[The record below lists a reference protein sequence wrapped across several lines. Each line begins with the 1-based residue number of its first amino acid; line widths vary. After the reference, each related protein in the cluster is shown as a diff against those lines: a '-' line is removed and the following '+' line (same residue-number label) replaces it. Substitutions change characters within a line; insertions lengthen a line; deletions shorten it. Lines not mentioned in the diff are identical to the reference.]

1 MGKCFS
7 KKQSVK
13 KTPLLPSSPAKPS
26 PNARFSQ
33 PEPLTHRTPQSD
45 TVQSLRLELQ
55 QCLVL
60 DPSPLQKPPPNPLHS
75 EPVLGSS
82 ERPLLAKRASLDL
95 NEILLQGPNEEM
107 AEPKSAGGV
116 IRGWERERK
125 LQALNNINDFLE
137 SRRFLTATYEF
148 TSFTVNPLDR
158 IEHEPCLRKKTNLT
172 LIEMVKKTDFTEK
185 WLCLYEHE
193 TLSQTSQVF
202 LQVYREDPFNLRKEL
217 LRKLKE
223 VPSEYVTQLFETF
236 TVRNRDYQWREG
248 VVETVVYEHSR
259 GDLRQLIDKRQVMKV
274 PYTNE
279 EALYFVERGLLAL
292 KALKTAGI
300 AHLGL
305 TTDSFHYVDE
315 NYKLAG
321 LGEAFLYEENEETK
335 KQKLIL
341 LENDRKNYRFMAP
354 ELFTVLLGYQPKPV
368 DDPFKCDIYSLG
380 IVLLDLIRCE
390 PTPSEYCHPDYI
402 QKLFDSLAKRHSVIV
417 YLLGLMLAA
426 EPNNRADVDRLL
438 KELEG
443 NAKQAIDEHRYL
455 TKPKKFQNL
464 KKALLVNEA
473 IFGKN
478 YLSKEE
484 TYVKIQEF
492 MEKGIVLFNLEQY
505 HTAAEQLSLCLR
517 FERFPGILSDDEVF
531 SIYLHLGL
539 SYLRRDLALDAR
551 NIWLQA
557 ERWVKDDSR
566 AGVHITDDLMVS
578 GVLLEKSQS
587 IIQRNLS
594 LNSDQANSFNII
606 NSAMFTSKKLNL
618 QSSSQDFGRDYSQ
631 RNEIDPT
638 KINSLWY
645 YLALSCYRLADY
657 ENAKSYL
664 AEIWSQL
671 NLRTLPVNDFLC
683 DYFELCGLT
692 YSLVGKHSLS
702 SKCFQIFREKS
713 EDSVRCLSLQA
724 KLELLSGN
732 YLESYCLFQELLN
745 LLDSKEFTKVTDK
758 PLLETLG
765 HLLQLSELLQDKR
778 EFFYILSRIQSRF
791 KEMTQELE
799 DTPRGLGQILD
810 WLLRFSA
817 YFRLFDEEFGYFVR
831 IILADIRER
840 VREYPEKTF
849 LVYAQYCLGKGCYY
863 AESKDEAIE
872 AFTVAWAETLALGAR
887 KPSFQNSLATQC
899 GVDSLVWLSEL
910 VRDEKQLEQLDEQ
923 CDGLIAQ
930 HPVDFGFK
938 LYFRTRRSVLQACG
952 KPEEQVE
959 GLKKAEAL
967 LLEDAGFGHFREL
980 GLLYEQKM
988 LALLREDKAQEAREV
1003 IEGLMSNWLIWDRE
1017 HRKGKSEVMIDDYKE
1032 LRQVTMEESARFLV
1046 EVCWLFQRLAFQ
1058 FLRHGYLHNAR
1069 LLLIRIKSYLF
1080 KQGLVWQAKVK
1091 QGETRLP
1098 QLSEEHVLDLYNLLS
1113 TVCYQLDD
1121 LKEGLE
1127 YLLKAYELVER
1138 LWTEDLQKQRFK
1150 GLLIGLTFQVS
1161 QAYQLQG
1168 HPQRAISLLESRRLV
1183 FESERPE
1190 TQVAYKS
1197 LLLLLKAKV
1206 WDFEAVMEG
1215 MGPLAGVLGARYE
1228 KTKEP
1233 QVLTRILRVETLRVD
1248 VLLAKGALED
1258 AEKALLLLIQRVN
1271 KIIKEGGE
1279 DKEAIERDWEFQ
1291 REYQIVIGEYFAFT
1305 LEYSKAEPHLTKAFE
1320 LAKGKFGSESYLAV
1334 EANNPLVECLVRE
1347 MRFQEAEQVFREC
1360 QGADLKGIGVLGRQR
1375 VEGLLLISL
1384 GRYSEAL
1391 KVIEG
1396 SGRDLERFFINEK
1409 KPSNFGVWKA
1419 ELSFLKGKALFFK
1432 GMKDESEEAMNEVF
1446 KVVEQEIKLKG
1457 TRGPIIIEMLLE
1469 IAKER
1474 LKRFKIV
1481 EYLQIIKDLP
1491 GFLPDEKSKL
1501 VELLGEKACEIDLL
1515 RIFERFEREK
1525 DEENLRK
1532 GLLIILKNNI
1542 GLLNGGERKKYRK
1555 YLMNRREEVVE
1566 TKEIIRLANV
1576 MSLGLYKRYKGHRM
1590 ILEAQKLSRISE
1602 QL

>member
-1 MGKCFS
+1 M
-7 KKQSVK
+7 
-13 KTPLLPSSPAKPS
+13 
-26 PNARFSQ
+26 
-33 PEPLTHRTPQSD
+33 
-45 TVQSLRLELQ
+45 
-55 QCLVL
+55 
-60 DPSPLQKPPPNPLHS
+60 
-75 EPVLGSS
+75 
-82 ERPLLAKRASLDL
+82 
-95 NEILLQGPNEEM
+95 QGPNEEM
-107 AEPKSAGGV
+107 PEPKSAGGG

-125 LQALNNINDFLE
+125 LQSLNNINDFLE
-137 SRRFLTATYEF
+137 SRRFLSATYEF
-148 TSFTVNPLDR
+148 TSFNVNPLDR

-172 LIEMVKKTDFTEK
+172 LIENVKKTNFTEK

-202 LQVYREDPFNLRKEL
+202 LQVYREDPYNLRKEL
-217 LRKLKE
+217 LKKLKE
-223 VPSEYVTQLFETF
+223 VPSEHVTQIFETF
-236 TVRNRDYQWREG
+236 TVRTRDYQWREG
-248 VVETVVYEHSR
+248 MVETVVYEHSR
-259 GDLRQLIDKRQVMKV
+259 GDLRQLIEKRQVMKV

-292 KALKTAGI
+292 KTLKTAGI
-300 AHLGL
+300 SHLGL
-305 TTDSFHYVDE
+305 TTESFHYIDE

-321 LGEAFLYEENEETK
+321 LGEAFLNVENEETK

-354 ELFTVLLGYQPKPV
+354 ELVSVLLDYQPKAV
-368 DDPFKCDIYSLG
+368 EDPFKCDIYSLG

-390 PTPSEYCHPDYI
+390 PTPAEYCHPDYI
-402 QKLFDSLAKRHSVIV
+402 QKLFDSLSKRHSVIV
-417 YLLGLMLAA
+417 YLLGLMLAV

-438 KELEG
+438 RELEG
-443 NAKQAIDEHRYL
+443 NAKQPIDEHRYL

-492 MEKGIVLFNLEQY
+492 MEKGLVLFNLEQY
-505 HTAAEQLSLCLR
+505 HTAAEQLSLCLK

-539 SYLRRDLALDAR
+539 SYLKRDLALDAF

-566 AGVHITDDLMVS
+566 AGGHITDDLMVS
-578 GVLLEKSQS
+578 GVLLERSQS
-587 IIQRNLS
+587 IIHRNIS
-594 LNSDQANSFNII
+594 ISSEHANEFNIL
-606 NSAMFTSKKLNL
+606 NSAMFTSKKLQL
-618 QSSSQDFGRDYSQ
+618 QTSLQDLGRDYSQRNEIQ

-657 ENAKSYL
+657 DNAKSYL

-713 EDSVRCLSLQA
+713 EDSIRCVSLQA

-732 YLESYCLFQELLN
+732 YLESYCLFQELLH
-745 LLDSKEFTKVTDK
+745 LIDSKEFTKVIDK

-778 EFFYILSRIQSRF
+778 EFFYLISRIQCRF
-791 KEMTQELE
+791 KEMTQEL
-799 DTPRGLGQILD
+799 DDNPKALSQILD
-810 WLLRFSA
+810 WLLRFSS
-817 YFRLFDEEFGYFVR
+817 YFRLFDEEFGYYVR
-831 IILADIRER
+831 IILGDIRER

-872 AFTVAWAETLALGAR
+872 AFTVAWAETLSLGSS
-887 KPSFQNSLATQC
+887 KPNFQNSLATQC
-899 GVDSLVWLSEL
+899 GVDSLIWLSQL
-910 VRDEKQLEQLDEQ
+910 VGDEKHMEQLDDQ
-923 CDGLIAQ
+923 CDRLISE
-930 HPVDFGFK
+930 HPMDFGFK

-952 KPEEQVE
+952 KPEEQVQ
-959 GLKKAEAL
+959 GLKKAEIL
-967 LLEDAGFGHFREL
+967 LLEDVGFGYFREL

-1003 IEGLMSNWLIWDRE
+1003 IEGLMSNWLNWDRE
-1017 HRKGKSEVMIDDYKE
+1017 NRKGRSEVMIDDYKE

-1046 EVCWLFQRLAFQ
+1046 EVCWLFQRLSFQ

-1069 LLLIRIKSYLF
+1069 LLLIRIKSYYF

-1098 QLSEEHVLDLYNLLS
+1098 QPSEEHVLDLYNLLS
-1113 TVCYQLDD
+1113 AVCYQLDD
-1121 LKEGLE
+1121 QKEGLD
-1127 YLLKAYELVER
+1127 YLTKAFELVER
-1138 LWTEDLQKQRFK
+1138 LWTEDQQKQRFK

-1168 HPQRAISLLESRRLV
+1168 HPQRAISILESRRLV

-1206 WDFEAVMEG
+1206 WDFEAVLEG
-1215 MGPLAGVLGARYE
+1215 IVPLAGVLGARYE

-1233 QVLTRILRVETLRVD
+1233 KVLTRILRVEALKVD
-1248 VLLAKGALED
+1248 VLLMKGALEE

-1271 KIIKEGGE
+1271 RIIKEGGE
-1279 DKEAIERDWEFQ
+1279 AKEAIEKDWEFK
-1291 REYQIVIGEYFAFT
+1291 REYQIVIGEYFVFT
-1305 LEYSKAEPHLTKAFE
+1305 LEYSKAEPHLKAAFE
-1320 LAKGKFGSESYLAV
+1320 LAKGLFGSESYLAV
-1334 EANNPLVECLVRE
+1334 EANNPWVECLVRE
-1347 MRFQEAEQVFREC
+1347 MKFKEAEEVFREC

-1375 VEGLLLISL
+1375 VEGLMLISL
-1384 GRYSEAL
+1384 GKYNEAL

-1396 SGRDLERFFINEK
+1396 SARDLERFFNNEK
-1409 KPSNFGVWKA
+1409 KPGTFGVWKA
-1419 ELSFLKGKALFFK
+1419 ELNFLKGKALFFK
-1432 GMKDESEEAMNEVF
+1432 GMKDESEEAMSGVF
-1446 KVVEQEIKLKG
+1446 KVLEQEIKQKG

-1532 GLLIILKNNI
+1532 GLLITLKNNI
-1542 GLLNGGERKKYRK
+1542 GLVSGGERKKYRK

-1566 TKEIIRLANV
+1566 TKEIIRLAYV

-1590 ILEAQKLSRISE
+1590 VLEAQKLARISE